1 MRNFLLA
8 VIVLGA
14 LLALPL
20 PSYCG
25 DIVDLIFADRFELS
39 DSGGELT
46 CPEDDPFEPND
57 ELGTAGPITPGE
69 SIDAIACSGNQD
81 HYVFSVD
88 DGDDLAIVATFSHSE
103 GDLDMQLYRVGETG
117 PLASSSSTTDN
128 EFISHTVA
136 PGDGGN
142 YIVRVFAF
150 GSASNTYS
158 LQVDITSGA
167 SP

>member
-20 PSYCG
+20 PSYGG
-25 DIVDLIFADRFELS
+25 DIVDLIFADRFES
-39 DSGGELT
+39 LT

-69 SIDAIACSGNQD
+69 PINAIACSGNQD
-81 HYVFSVD
+81 HYVFSAA
-88 DGDDLAIVATFSHSE
+88 DGDDLAILATFSNSE
-103 GDLDMQLYRVGETG
+103 GDLDMQLYREGETG
-117 PLASSSSTTDN
+117 LLVSSSSTTDN
-128 EFISHTVA
+128 EFITYTVA

-142 YIVRVFAF
+142 YIVRVFGF